1 MSFDFRSNEVLLD
14 IDAICRKL
22 GISRSTFER
31 LRRSDNMPRSP
42 SNPLREPDDFMGMP
56 PFPAPT
62 VNLGRSPRWSA
73 SVLNAWINGPRVSPV
88 SMLKATAS

>member
-1 MSFDFRSNEVLLD
+1 MTFDFRSNEVLLD

-31 LRRSDNMPRSP
+31 LRRPNTMPNTI
-42 SNPLREPDDFMGMP
+42 SNPFREPDDFVGMP

-62 VNLGRSPRWSA
+62 VTLGRSPRWSA
-73 SVLNAWINGPRVSPV
+73 SVLNAWVNGGRMSP
-88 SMLKATAS
+88 SAMIEALRN

>member
-1 MSFDFRSNEVLLD
+1 MTFDFRSNEVLLD

-31 LRRSDNMPRSP
+31 LRRPSTMLQSF
-42 SNPLREPDDFMGMP
+42 SNPLREPDDFVGMP

-62 VNLGRSPRWSA
+62 VTLGRSPRWSA
-73 SVLNAWINGPRVSPV
+73 SVLNAWVNGTRMSPTA
-88 SMLKATAS
+88 MIKAVGN

>member
-1 MSFDFRSNEVLLD
+1 MTFDFRSNEVLLD

-31 LRRSDNMPRSP
+31 LRRPSTMPQTS
-42 SNPLREPDDFMGMP
+42 SHPLREPENFIGMP

-62 VNLGRSPRWSA
+62 VTLGRSPRWSA
-73 SVLNAWINGPRVSPV
+73 SVLNAWVNGTRTSP
-88 SMLKATAS
+88 TAMIEAAVD